1 MENAQTENRAA
12 GGLSDLTAGLA
23 VVYGSDDNWFFSEG
37 VTRDFGQNKVVK
49 LLDGET
55 VSCSVQP
62 LKCEPLA
69 CGLRIVGT
77 INRNR
82 QEQ

>member
-1 MENAQTENRAA
+1 MKMENAQTENRAA

-49 LLDGET
+49 LD
-55 VSCSVQP
+55 CMDW
-62 LKCEPLA
+62 
-69 CGLRIVGT
+69 LRARIT
-77 INRNR
+77 AEA
-82 QEQ
+82 Q

>member
-1 MENAQTENRAA
+1 MNNIEHNQDVTKGAEGQSSLN
-12 GGLSDLTAGLA
+12 AGLA

-37 VTRDFGQNKVVK
+37 VTRDFGQNKVIK

-55 VSCSVQP
+55 RFCSVQP

-69 CGLRIVGT
+69 CGLRIIGT
-77 INRNR
+77 INRDG
-82 QEQ
+82 